1 MKKEETMKIIGIAAI
16 VIVVICLIFVGIK
29 AGKKSSRDEQK
40 DNVIQNGQDSANQQN
55 DTKESSDKEDADSK
69 NQKQDALESV
79 QGLAKSVDE
88 HMQLLEESASLAS
101 NGLPSKDVKQLV
113 EQVKENLEG
122 FEKQL
127 GEVQDDSVTEA
138 KELTSQYLEEVKDIC
153 NQLIDALEKD
163 SDKKIKN
170 VQKHMKELDGKLEE
184 IEKAGK

>member
-1 MKKEETMKIIGIAAI
+1 MKNEETKKIIGIAAA

-29 AGKKSSRDEQK
+29 AGKKSSQNEQK
-40 DNVIQNGQDSANQQN
+40 DNVTQTGQDSINQQN
-55 DTKESSDKEDADSK
+55 VTKESSDKEDEDSQ
-69 NQKQDALESV
+69 NQKQDAEERV
-79 QGLAKSVDE
+79 QELAKSVDE
-88 HMQLLEESASLAS
+88 HMKLLEESASLAS
-101 NGLPSKDVKQLV
+101 NGLPANDVKQLV

-127 GEVQDDSVTEA
+127 EEVEDDSVTEA
-138 KELTSQYLEEVKDIC
+138 KKLTSEYLTEAKDIC

-170 VQKHMKELDGKLEE
+170 VQKHMKELDGRLEV